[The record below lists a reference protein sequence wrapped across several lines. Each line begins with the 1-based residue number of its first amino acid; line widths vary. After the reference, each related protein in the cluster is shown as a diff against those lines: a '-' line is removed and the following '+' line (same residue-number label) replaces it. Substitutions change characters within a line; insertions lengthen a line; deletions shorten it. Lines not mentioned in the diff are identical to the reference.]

1 MNLIMCVY
9 RDILEKHDEDDN
21 LEWISVPY
29 DVMKYYFETQK
40 ILQGKYSSF
49 EDFIVSYTADDTID
63 LVDYMYEHNVLIRR
77 V

>member
-1 MNLIMCVY
+1 MNLIICVY

-49 EDFIVSYTADDTID
+49 EDFIASYTADDTID
-63 LVDYMYEHNVLIRR
+63 LVDYMYENNVLIRR